1 MHGSRGQVGLTAPNV
16 IMEESYQNENL
27 GLDVGPSP
35 FLRAA
40 SHDVLPRSTSND
52 PTPSESPAPSNSGEL
67 AKRRV
72 HGHKRASSLS
82 DLSRCSFEP
91 SFILPCRRLMQ
102 LDQRLPATDGYGSA

>member
-1 MHGSRGQVGLTAPNV
+1 
-16 IMEESYQNENL
+16 MEESYQNENL

-52 PTPSESPAPSNSGEL
+52 PTPSESPAPSHSGEL
-67 AKRRV
+67 AKKKV

-82 DLSRCSFEP
+82 DLSRCAFEP
-91 SFILPCRRLMQ
+91 THILPCRRLMLAHQ
-102 LDQRLPATDGYGSA
+102 SLHGLPPPEESEFHPIGFLL

>member
-1 MHGSRGQVGLTAPNV
+1 
-16 IMEESYQNENL
+16 MEESYQNENL

-40 SHDVLPRSTSND
+40 SHDVLPRSTSTD

-82 DLSRCSFEP
+82 DLSRFA
-91 SFILPCRRLMQ
+91 FKLFYILPCRGL
-102 LDQRLPATDGYGSA
+102 T

>member
-1 MHGSRGQVGLTAPNV
+1 
-16 IMEESYQNENL
+16 MEESYQNENL

-52 PTPSESPAPSNSGEL
+52 PTPSESPAPSHSGEL
-67 AKRRV
+67 AKKKV

-82 DLSRCSFEP
+82 DLSRCAFEP
-91 SFILPCRRLMQ
+91 THILPCRRLM
-102 LDQRLPATDGYGSA
+102 LAH